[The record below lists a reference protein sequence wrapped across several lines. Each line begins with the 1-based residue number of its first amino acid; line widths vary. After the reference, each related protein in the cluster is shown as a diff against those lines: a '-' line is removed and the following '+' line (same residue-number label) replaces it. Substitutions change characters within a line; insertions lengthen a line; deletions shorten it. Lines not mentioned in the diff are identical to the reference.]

1 VWQLKAL
8 MAHEQVCCG
17 ADKGKKEKK
26 KRSIRALCLAAF
38 TSHPGRLKF
47 MFILYI
53 IEENAMSRII
63 CRITRNISNK
73 GISGI
78 KEYRE

>member
-1 VWQLKAL
+1 VA
-8 MAHEQVCCG
+8 AEG
-17 ADKGKKEKK
+17 ADGTRTSLLWRRQGEEGEEKEEY
-26 KRSIRALCLAAF
+26 CLAAF

-78 KEYRE
+78 KEYQE